1 MRKSEKL
8 SDAIGMVDEEIVAE
22 AEEKRISSSDNSTK
36 NKRRGNIIRISAAA
50 AACAAVAGGVLL
62 IGGNGG
68 GNISDIID
76 EPAAH
81 TTTVPTASTVP
92 DEDTDG
98 YVIGGPSANTTV
110 APTTPDGYVGGD
122 TDIETELHAETIAE
136 AEYPVMAQYPNEDD
150 CFDENGIWQD
160 ELYKRY
166 YEPWSEQGIERREAG
181 KIIMDK
187 QTGFV
192 MSMSTE
198 LLSGSDGENRVYSPG
213 STYMALAMLAETAG
227 GDSRYQILDLLEA
240 DSIESLRGQAENMW
254 KANYRN
260 DGATTSIL
268 ANSLWLN
275 ESVNFNSG
283 TLQRLADSYHAS
295 SYRGDMS
302 SEDMTAALR
311 EWLNEQTGGFL
322 GDSVKN
328 VTLDPET
335 VISLCST
342 VYFRAKWDTVFL
354 PSNNDTKTFHGSK
367 GDIEA
372 EFMNSTD
379 EYGPYYWGED
389 YGAVSLAF
397 ADGGSMWLIL
407 PDEDKTIDDIL
418 ASEEYLDM
426 VNTGYGWEKSK
437 SIIVHYSVPKFDVA
451 SELNLADSLMRL
463 GVTDI
468 FDSTAA
474 DFTPLSEDSDG
485 LFVGGAKHAARVQID
500 EEGCTAAAFTQ
511 MAVCGDA
518 LPPEDEIYFTLDRPF
533 LFVIMSDTKQPL
545 FIGTVYEP

>member
-1 MRKSEKL
+1 MRKSEKI
-8 SDAIGMVDEEIVAE
+8 SDAIGLAAEEIVAE
-22 AEEKRISSSDNSTK
+22 AEEKRVSSADNFLK
-36 NKRRGNIIRISAAA
+36 NKRRGNIIRVSAAA
-50 AACAAVAGGVLL
+50 AACAAVAGGALL

-76 EPAAH
+76 ETAAH
-81 TTTVPTASTVP
+81 TTTVPY
-92 DEDTDG
+92 EDADR
-98 YVIGGPSANTTV
+98 YVISGGPA
-110 APTTPDGYVGGD
+110 PDGYIGGEACG
-122 TDIETELHAETIAE
+122 TGIETALHVETIAE

-160 ELYKRY
+160 ELADLH
-166 YEPWSEQGIERREAG
+166 YEPWFKQNIERRDAG

-187 QTGFV
+187 HTGFV

-213 STYMALAMLAETAG
+213 STYMALAMLAETTDG
-227 GDSRYQILDLLEA
+227 NSRCQILDLLEA
-240 DSIESLRGQAENMW
+240 DSIETLREQAENMW

-260 DGATTSIL
+260 DGATTSVL

-275 ESVNFNSG
+275 EGVTFNAE
-283 TLQRLADSYHAS
+283 TLQRLADSYRAS
-295 SYRGDMS
+295 SYSGDMS
-302 SEDMTAALR
+302 SEDMNAALR
-311 EWLNEQTGGFL
+311 EWLDDQTGGLL

-335 VISLCST
+335 VMSLCST
-342 VYFRAKWDTVFL
+342 VYFRAKWDRVFQ
-354 PSNNDTKTFHGSK
+354 PSNNDFKTFHSSK
-367 GDIEA
+367 GDIET

-407 PDEDKTIDDIL
+407 PDEDKTVDDVL
-418 ASEEYLDM
+418 SSGEYLDM
-426 VNTGYGWEKSK
+426 AKDGYGWEKSK

-468 FDSTAA
+468 FDSSAA
-474 DFTPLSEDSDG
+474 DFTQLSEDSDG

-511 MAVCGDA
+511 MAVCGAA

-533 LFVIMSDTKQPL
+533 LFVIMSDTNQPL

>member
-22 AEEKRISSSDNSTK
+22 ADEKRISSSDNSVK
-36 NKRRGNIIRISAAA
+36 NKRRENIIRISAAA

-122 TDIETELHAETIAE
+122 TDIETELYAETIAE

-260 DGATTSIL
+260 DGATTSVL

-275 ESVNFNSG
+275 EGVTFNAG
-283 TLQRLADSYHAS
+283 TLQRLADSYRAS

-335 VISLCST
+335 VMSLCST

-367 GDIEA
+367 GDIET
-372 EFMNSTD
+372 EFMNSTN

-407 PDEDKTIDDIL
+407 PDEDKTIDDVL

-511 MAVCGDA
+511 MAVCGAA

>member
-22 AEEKRISSSDNSTK
+22 AEEKRISPADNSTK

-50 AACAAVAGGVLL
+50 AACAAVAGGALL
-62 IGGNGG
+62 IGGNDG

-76 EPAAH
+76 EPAAP

-92 DEDTDG
+92 DEDADG

-187 QTGFV
+187 QMGFV

-260 DGATTSIL
+260 DGATTSVL

-275 ESVNFNSG
+275 EGVTFNAG
-283 TLQRLADSYHAS
+283 TLQRLADSYRAS

>member
-22 AEEKRISSSDNSTK
+22 AEEKRISLTDNSVK

-50 AACAAVAGGVLL
+50 AACAAVAGGILL
-62 IGGNGG
+62 IGGNDG

-81 TTTVPTASTVP
+81 TTTAQTAPNVPE
-92 DEDTDG
+92 ED
-98 YVIGGPSANTTV
+98 A
-110 APTTPDGYVGGD
+110 DGYVGGD

-150 CFDENGIWQD
+150 CFDENGVWQD
-160 ELYKRY
+160 ELADLH
-166 YEPWSEQGIERREAG
+166 YEPWFKQNIERRDAG

-187 QTGFV
+187 QTDFV

-240 DSIESLRGQAENMW
+240 DSIESLREQAENMW

-275 ESVNFNSG
+275 EGVTFNVG
-283 TLQRLADSYHAS
+283 TLQRLADSYRAS

-302 SEDMTAALR
+302 SEDMNAALR
-311 EWLNEQTGGFL
+311 EWLNKQTGGFL
-322 GDSVKN
+322 GDSVKS

-335 VISLCST
+335 VMSLCST
-342 VYFRAKWDTVFL
+342 VYFRAKWDAVFL
-354 PSNNDTKTFHGSK
+354 PSNNDTKTFHGSA
-367 GDIEA
+367 GDIET
-372 EFMNSTD
+372 EFMNSTN

-407 PDEDKTIDDIL
+407 PDEDKTIDDVL

-451 SELNLADSLMRL
+451 SEMNLADSLMRL

-468 FDSTAA
+468 FDSSAA

-511 MAVCGDA
+511 MEVCGDA